1 MENSVATSSKKRN
14 GFVTF
19 WLWLEIIANVIF
31 PIYTT
36 ITYMGI
42 VRYVDEYY
50 VYGLIAVAIISAVLL
65 VSGYALLLRWRR
77 KGFLVDNMD
86 CNNNGR
92 HKYHIYVWNFRTCDK
107 FNHNRTFGGICSNN
121 TEAYTDVEKRRNQ
134 LLEFAVIV

>member
-1 MENSVATSSKKRN
+1 MENSVATTSKKRN

-19 WLWLEIIANVIF
+19 WLWLGIIANVIS

-42 VRYVDEYY
+42 VQYVDEYY

-77 KGFLVDNMD
+77 KGFWLITWTAIIV
-86 CNNNGR
+86 
-92 HKYHIYVWNFRTCDK
+92 T
-107 FNHNRTFGGICSNN
+107 GINIILMHGISVPVISLI
-121 TEAYTDVEKRRNQ
+121 TTGFSAV
-134 LLEFAVIV
+134 FAVIILRLVLMLRKDGISCWSLLS

>member
-19 WLWLEIIANVIF
+19 WLWLGIIANVIS

-42 VRYVDEYY
+42 VQYVDEYY

-77 KGFLVDNMD
+77 KGFWLITWTAIIV
-86 CNNNGR
+86 
-92 HKYHIYVWNFRTCDK
+92 T
-107 FNHNRTFGGICSNN
+107 GINIILMHGISVPVISLI
-121 TEAYTDVEKRRNQ
+121 TTGFSAV
-134 LLEFAVIV
+134 FAVIILRLVLMLRKDGISCWSLLS

>member
-19 WLWLEIIANVIF
+19 WLWLGIIANVIS
-31 PIYTT
+31 PIYTI

-50 VYGLIAVAIISAVLL
+50 VYGLIVVAIISAVLL

-77 KGFLVDNMD
+77 KGFRLITWTAIIVA
-86 CNNNGR
+86 
-92 HKYHIYVWNFRTCDK
+92 
-107 FNHNRTFGGICSNN
+107 GINIILMHGISVPVISLI
-121 TEAYTDVEKRRNQ
+121 TTGLSAV
-134 LLEFAVIV
+134 FAVIILRLILMLRKDGISCWSLLS

>member
-19 WLWLEIIANVIF
+19 WLWLGIIANVIS

-36 ITYMGI
+36 MTYMGI

-50 VYGLIAVAIISAVLL
+50 VYGLIVVAIISAVLL

-77 KGFLVDNMD
+77 KGFWLIIWTAIIMA
-86 CNNNGR
+86 
-92 HKYHIYVWNFRTCDK
+92 
-107 FNHNRTFGGICSNN
+107 GINIILMHGISVPVISLI
-121 TEAYTDVEKRRNQ
+121 TTGLSAV
-134 LLEFAVIV
+134 FAVIILRLILMLRKDGISCWSLLS

>member
-14 GFVTF
+14 GFVAF
-19 WLWLEIIANVIF
+19 WLWLGIIANVIS

-77 KGFLVDNMD
+77 KGFWLITWTAIIVA
-86 CNNNGR
+86 
-92 HKYHIYVWNFRTCDK
+92 
-107 FNHNRTFGGICSNN
+107 GINIILMYGISVPVISLI
-121 TEAYTDVEKRRNQ
+121 TTGLSAV
-134 LLEFAVIV
+134 FAVIILRLILMLRKDGISCWSLLS

>member
-1 MENSVATSSKKRN
+1 MA
-14 GFVTF
+14 F
-19 WLWLEIIANVIF
+19 WLWLGIIANVIS

-77 KGFLVDNMD
+77 KGFWLITWTAIIVA
-86 CNNNGR
+86 
-92 HKYHIYVWNFRTCDK
+92 
-107 FNHNRTFGGICSNN
+107 GINIILMYGISVPVISLI
-121 TEAYTDVEKRRNQ
+121 TTGLSAV
-134 LLEFAVIV
+134 FAVIILRLILMLRKDGISCWSLLS

>member
-14 GFVTF
+14 GFVAF
-19 WLWLEIIANVIF
+19 WLWLGIIANVIS

-42 VRYVDEYY
+42 VQYVDEYY

-77 KGFLVDNMD
+77 KGFWLITWPAIIVA
-86 CNNNGR
+86 
-92 HKYHIYVWNFRTCDK
+92 
-107 FNHNRTFGGICSNN
+107 GINIILMHGISVPVISLI
-121 TEAYTDVEKRRNQ
+121 TTGFSAV
-134 LLEFAVIV
+134 FAVIILRLILMLRKDGISCWSLLS

>member
-19 WLWLEIIANVIF
+19 WLWLGIIANVIS

-42 VRYVDEYY
+42 VQYVDEYY

-77 KGFLVDNMD
+77 KGFWLITWPAIIVA
-86 CNNNGR
+86 
-92 HKYHIYVWNFRTCDK
+92 
-107 FNHNRTFGGICSNN
+107 GINIILMHGISVPVISLI
-121 TEAYTDVEKRRNQ
+121 TTGFSAV
-134 LLEFAVIV
+134 FAVIILRLILMLRKDGISCWSLLS

>member
-19 WLWLEIIANVIF
+19 WLWLGIIANVIS

-42 VRYVDEYY
+42 VQYVDEYY

-77 KGFLVDNMD
+77 KGFWLITWTAIIVA
-86 CNNNGR
+86 
-92 HKYHIYVWNFRTCDK
+92 
-107 FNHNRTFGGICSNN
+107 GINIILMYGISVPVISLI
-121 TEAYTDVEKRRNQ
+121 TTGFSAV
-134 LLEFAVIV
+134 FAVIILRLVLMLRKDGISCWSLLS

>member
-1 MENSVATSSKKRN
+1 MENSVATTSKKRN

-19 WLWLEIIANVIF
+19 WLWLGIIANVIS

-42 VRYVDEYY
+42 VQYVDEYY

-77 KGFLVDNMD
+77 KGFWLITWTAIIV
-86 CNNNGR
+86 
-92 HKYHIYVWNFRTCDK
+92 T
-107 FNHNRTFGGICSNN
+107 GINIILMHGISVPMISLI
-121 TEAYTDVEKRRNQ
+121 TTGFSAV
-134 LLEFAVIV
+134 FAVIILRLVLMLRKDGISCWSLLS

>member
-14 GFVTF
+14 GFVAF
-19 WLWLEIIANVIF
+19 WLWLGIIANVIS

-42 VRYVDEYY
+42 VQYVDEYY

-77 KGFLVDNMD
+77 KGFWLITWTAIIVA
-86 CNNNGR
+86 
-92 HKYHIYVWNFRTCDK
+92 
-107 FNHNRTFGGICSNN
+107 GINIILMYGISVPVISLI
-121 TEAYTDVEKRRNQ
+121 TTGLSAV
-134 LLEFAVIV
+134 FAVIILRLILMLRKDGISCWSLLS

>member
-19 WLWLEIIANVIF
+19 WLWLGIIANVIS

-77 KGFLVDNMD
+77 KGFWLITWTAIIVACINIILM
-86 CNNNGR
+86 
-92 HKYHIYVWNFRTCDK
+92 H
-107 FNHNRTFGGICSNN
+107 GISVPVISLI
-121 TEAYTDVEKRRNQ
+121 TTGLSAV
-134 LLEFAVIV
+134 FAVIILRLILMLRKDGISCWSLLS

>member
-19 WLWLEIIANVIF
+19 WLWLGIIANVIF

-77 KGFLVDNMD
+77 KGFWLIIWTAIIMA
-86 CNNNGR
+86 
-92 HKYHIYVWNFRTCDK
+92 
-107 FNHNRTFGGICSNN
+107 GINIILMHGISVPVISLI
-121 TEAYTDVEKRRNQ
+121 TTGLSAV
-134 LLEFAVIV
+134 FAVIILRLILMLRKDGISCWSLLS

>member
-1 MENSVATSSKKRN
+1 MENSVATTSKKRN

-19 WLWLEIIANVIF
+19 WLWLGIIANVIS

-42 VRYVDEYY
+42 VQYVDEYY

-77 KGFLVDNMD
+77 KGFWLITWPAIIVA
-86 CNNNGR
+86 
-92 HKYHIYVWNFRTCDK
+92 
-107 FNHNRTFGGICSNN
+107 GINIILMHGISVPVISLI
-121 TEAYTDVEKRRNQ
+121 TTGFSAV
-134 LLEFAVIV
+134 FAVIILRLVLMLRKDGISCWSLLS

>member
-19 WLWLEIIANVIF
+19 WLWLGIIANVIS

-36 ITYMGI
+36 MTYMGI

-50 VYGLIAVAIISAVLL
+50 VYGLIVVAIISAVLL

-77 KGFLVDNMD
+77 KGFRLITWTAIIVA
-86 CNNNGR
+86 
-92 HKYHIYVWNFRTCDK
+92 
-107 FNHNRTFGGICSNN
+107 GINIILMHGISVPVISLI
-121 TEAYTDVEKRRNQ
+121 TTGLSAV
-134 LLEFAVIV
+134 FAVIILRLILMLRKDGISCWSLLS

>member
-19 WLWLEIIANVIF
+19 WLWLGIIANVIS

-36 ITYMGI
+36 MTYMGI

-50 VYGLIAVAIISAVLL
+50 VYGLIVVAIISAVLL

-77 KGFLVDNMD
+77 KGFRLITWTAIIVA
-86 CNNNGR
+86 
-92 HKYHIYVWNFRTCDK
+92 
-107 FNHNRTFGGICSNN
+107 GINIILMHGISIPVISLI
-121 TEAYTDVEKRRNQ
+121 TTGLSAV
-134 LLEFAVIV
+134 FAVIILRLVLMLRKDGISCWSLLS

>member
-19 WLWLEIIANVIF
+19 WLWLGIIANVIS

-50 VYGLIAVAIISAVLL
+50 VYGLIVVAIISAVLL

-77 KGFLVDNMD
+77 KGFCLITWTAIIVA
-86 CNNNGR
+86 
-92 HKYHIYVWNFRTCDK
+92 
-107 FNHNRTFGGICSNN
+107 GINIILMHGISVPVISLI
-121 TEAYTDVEKRRNQ
+121 TTGLSAV
-134 LLEFAVIV
+134 FAVIILRLILMLRKDGISCWSLLS

>member
-14 GFVTF
+14 GFVAF
-19 WLWLEIIANVIF
+19 WLWLGIIANVIS

-42 VRYVDEYY
+42 VQYVDEYY

-77 KGFLVDNMD
+77 KGFWLITWTAIIVA
-86 CNNNGR
+86 
-92 HKYHIYVWNFRTCDK
+92 
-107 FNHNRTFGGICSNN
+107 GINIILMHGISVPVISLI
-121 TEAYTDVEKRRNQ
+121 TTGFSAV
-134 LLEFAVIV
+134 FAVIILRLILMLRKDGISCWSLLS

>member
-19 WLWLEIIANVIF
+19 WLWLGIIANVIS

-50 VYGLIAVAIISAVLL
+50 VYGLIVVAIISAVLL

-77 KGFLVDNMD
+77 KGFRLITWTAIIVA
-86 CNNNGR
+86 
-92 HKYHIYVWNFRTCDK
+92 
-107 FNHNRTFGGICSNN
+107 GINIILMHGISVPVISLI
-121 TEAYTDVEKRRNQ
+121 TTGLSAV
-134 LLEFAVIV
+134 FAVIILRLILMLRKDGISCWSLLS

>member
-19 WLWLEIIANVIF
+19 WLWLGIIANVIS

-42 VRYVDEYY
+42 VQYVDEYY

-77 KGFLVDNMD
+77 KGFRLITWTAIIVA
-86 CNNNGR
+86 
-92 HKYHIYVWNFRTCDK
+92 
-107 FNHNRTFGGICSNN
+107 GINIILMHGISVPVISLI
-121 TEAYTDVEKRRNQ
+121 TTGLSAV
-134 LLEFAVIV
+134 FAVIILRLILMLRKDGISCWSLLS

>member
-19 WLWLEIIANVIF
+19 WLWLGIIANVIS

-77 KGFLVDNMD
+77 KGFWLITWTAIIVA
-86 CNNNGR
+86 
-92 HKYHIYVWNFRTCDK
+92 
-107 FNHNRTFGGICSNN
+107 GINIILMYGISVPVISLI
-121 TEAYTDVEKRRNQ
+121 TTGLSAV
-134 LLEFAVIV
+134 FAVIILRLILMLRKDGISCWSLLS

>member
-19 WLWLEIIANVIF
+19 WLWLGIIANVIS

-42 VRYVDEYY
+42 VQYVDEYY

-77 KGFLVDNMD
+77 KGFWLITWTAIIVA
-86 CNNNGR
+86 
-92 HKYHIYVWNFRTCDK
+92 
-107 FNHNRTFGGICSNN
+107 GINIILMHGISVPVISLI
-121 TEAYTDVEKRRNQ
+121 TTGFSAV
-134 LLEFAVIV
+134 FAVIILRLILMLRKDGISCWSLLS

>member
-19 WLWLEIIANVIF
+19 WLWLGIIANVIS

-42 VRYVDEYY
+42 VQYVDEYY

-77 KGFLVDNMD
+77 KGFWLITWTAIIVA
-86 CNNNGR
+86 
-92 HKYHIYVWNFRTCDK
+92 
-107 FNHNRTFGGICSNN
+107 GINIILMHGISVPVISLI
-121 TEAYTDVEKRRNQ
+121 TTGFSAV
-134 LLEFAVIV
+134 FAVIILKLILMLRKDGISCWSLLS

>member
-19 WLWLEIIANVIF
+19 WLWLGIIANVIS

-50 VYGLIAVAIISAVLL
+50 VYGLIAVAIISAMLL

-77 KGFLVDNMD
+77 KGFWLITWTAIIVA
-86 CNNNGR
+86 
-92 HKYHIYVWNFRTCDK
+92 
-107 FNHNRTFGGICSNN
+107 GINIILMYGISVPVISLI
-121 TEAYTDVEKRRNQ
+121 TTGLSAV
-134 LLEFAVIV
+134 FAVIILRLILMLRKDGISCWSLLS

>member
-19 WLWLEIIANVIF
+19 WLWLGIIANVIS

-42 VRYVDEYY
+42 VQYVDEYY

-77 KGFLVDNMD
+77 KGFWLITWTAIIVA
-86 CNNNGR
+86 
-92 HKYHIYVWNFRTCDK
+92 
-107 FNHNRTFGGICSNN
+107 GINIILMYGISVPVISLI
-121 TEAYTDVEKRRNQ
+121 TTGLSAV
-134 LLEFAVIV
+134 FAVIILRLILMLRKDGISCWSLLS

>member
-14 GFVTF
+14 GFVAF
-19 WLWLEIIANVIF
+19 WLWLGIIANVIS

-77 KGFLVDNMD
+77 KGFWLITWPAIIVA
-86 CNNNGR
+86 
-92 HKYHIYVWNFRTCDK
+92 
-107 FNHNRTFGGICSNN
+107 GINIILMHGISVPVISLI
-121 TEAYTDVEKRRNQ
+121 TTGFSAV
-134 LLEFAVIV
+134 FAVIILRLILMLRKDGISCWSLLS